1 MSHNDWRY
9 NKTTKEKNMNQS
21 NKLISISDYMRRKK
35 YNINSN
41 KDIKIK
47 KVDGIYIDNFRKFS
61 NQQLDLGN
69 NLTVIFGRNGTL
81 KTSIMGLVTH
91 PFNTNSTDI
100 FSKTMKT
107 NIKKVFNI
115 SPEKDK
121 GKYKYN
127 LLMTSINDE
136 KISEPV
142 NIYLQKVDS
151 RLRLVPSGNEKGDGF
166 FLLPTVY
173 TKLDRVY
180 PLVDSKITSNS
191 VPANYTESELK
202 KVSEFYKRILI
213 EDNFSNVED
222 FSALPANSKTYIQ
235 HAFGPKNALYDKDT
249 ISSGEYN
256 LGSFINTMLSFE
268 RLYEKNSN
276 SLTGIWSIDEVETSL
291 HPNAQINL
299 IQYLL
304 NWSKNY
310 NVQVILNTHS
320 LSILRFIY
328 NHLKTDIDN
337 GDISLNNISTLFSD
351 DLIIQKNPAYS
362 TAYKELTLEEEFNPM
377 TNANI
382 KQNVSVTI
390 FCEDVTAKKFI
401 SEILKSRK
409 LKSCLQWETDMTS
422 DKNGTSFVLL
432 EKLSL
437 NYHRIL
443 DEVNAIIISDADAE
457 RNIKSKNKLYKRH
470 LFIPS
475 LMQFPIEKELVWW
488 IMTLRKD
495 DAFFLDKSKGKDMFR
510 NEFSKYNLP
519 ISENIEE
526 FKNTRTSC
534 FKNWFNSY
542 SQKEKND
549 LIRAYRD
556 ANEENLFT
564 PFREKVKK
572 YVTEIYKD
580 NGINLLL

>member
-1 MSHNDWRY
+1 MSQN
-9 NKTTKEKNMNQS
+9 
-21 NKLISISDYMRRKK
+21 NKLISTSDYKRRKK
-35 YNINSN
+35 YNIDSN

-81 KTSIMGLVTH
+81 KTSVMGLVTH

-107 NIKKVFNI
+107 NIRKVFNI

-121 GKYKYN
+121 EKYKYN
-127 LLMTSINDE
+127 LLMTSVDNE
-136 KISEPV
+136 KILEPV

-191 VPANYTESELK
+191 TSANYTELELK

-213 EDNFSNVED
+213 EDSFSTVEE
-222 FSALPANSKTYIQ
+222 FSALPANSKVYIQ

-268 RLYEKNSN
+268 RLYNKNSS

-328 NHLKTDIDN
+328 NHLRTDIDK

-351 DLIIQKNPAYS
+351 DLIIQKNPPYS
-362 TAYKELTLEEEFNPM
+362 IAYKELTLEEEFKPLSN
-377 TNANI
+377 TNI

-390 FCEDVTAKKFI
+390 FCEDDMAKRFI
-401 SEILKSRK
+401 SEILKSTK
-409 LKSCLQWETDMTS
+409 LKKCLQWETEVTPN
-422 DKNGTSFVLL
+422 KNGTSFVLL

-457 RNIKSKNKLYKRH
+457 TNIKSKNKLYKRH

-488 IMTLRKD
+488 IITLKKD
-495 DAFFLDKSKGKDMFR
+495 DSFFKKKNKAKDMFR
-510 NEFSKYNLP
+510 NEFNKFNLP
-519 ISENIEE
+519 ISENIKE
-526 FKNTRTSC
+526 FKNTKTTC

-542 SQKEKND
+542 SKKEQTS

-556 ANEENLFT
+556 ANEKELFA

-572 YVTEIYKD
+572 HVTEIYKD